1 VLISL
6 IVKNDFTPNTF
17 PLRGDFQLEVTTPSP
32 SPRFESLKVIQL
44 CQYHRRRLAI
54 NIMAIEDTQPLPMDV
69 DSESSSSPCR
79 SILHTLEDA
88 CSAVDLLAIIQ
99 DVILGEPT

>member
-6 IVKNDFTPNTF
+6 IVKNNFPPNTF
-17 PLRGDFQLEVTTPSP
+17 PLRGDFQLEVTTPGP
-32 SPRFESLKVIQL
+32 SPRFELLKVIQL

-69 DSESSSSPCR
+69 DSESSSPCR
-79 SILHTLEDA
+79 LILHTLEDA